1 MGSVDPWRWNPC
13 SACREKGET
22 ARPCSDCRVTI
33 WRARW
38 RDPAGKSRSRVVP
51 RKIDGQRLVV
61 KMENDKLVGAYIDPQ
76 ASRVTFRAYAE
87 EWRAIQPVRSQS
99 AALAEQQ
106 LRTHVY
112 PVLGDRPMGAIRP
125 SEVQAL
131 VRGMADVL
139 APSTLNVVY
148 GRVTAVFA
156 AAVRDRVIAASPCV
170 NVKRPKATGR
180 ADKVLSAAQVVA
192 IADAVPAHYRAL
204 VLTGAGTGLRPGELF
219 GLTVPAVDFLR
230 RVLSV
235 ERQLV
240 RVRGDRG
247 GVELT
252 DLLKTD
258 RSRRTVPLAQVV
270 VDVLAAH
277 LAEFPAHAELGLV
290 FTDDDGDPIGEQMFG
305 RVWHTARQA
314 AKVPEW
320 AKGPHQLRH
329 HFASLLIAR
338 GASVKVV
345 QSRLGHASARTTLDV
360 YGHLWPD
367 DEDAT
372 RAAIDGELGAALAGD
387 DTSDGVEDEPTGTGE

>member
-1 MGSVDPWRWNPC
+1 M
-13 SACREKGET
+13 
-22 ARPCSDCRVTI
+22 
-33 WRARW
+33 
-38 RDPAGKSRSRVVP
+38 
-51 RKIDGQRLVV
+51 
-61 KMENDKLVGAYIDPQ
+61 
-76 ASRVTFRAYAE
+76 TFRSYAE
-87 EWRAIQPVRSQS
+87 EWRAIQPVRSQT
-99 AALAEQQ
+99 AALVEQQ

-131 VRGMADVL
+131 VRRMSDVL
-139 APSTLNVVY
+139 APSPLNVVY

-156 AAVRDRVIAASPCV
+156 AAVRDRVIAVSPCV
-170 NVKRPKATGR
+170 DIRRPKGAR
-180 ADKVLSAAQVVA
+180 RVDKVLSPAQVVA

-230 RVLSV
+230 RVMLV
-235 ERQLV
+235 ERQLI
-240 RVRGDRG
+240 RVRGNSG

-252 DLLKTD
+252 ELLKTD
-258 RSRRTVPLAQVV
+258 SSRRVVPLAQVV

-277 LAEFPAHAELGLV
+277 LAEYPPQANLGLV
-290 FTDDDGDPIGEQMFG
+290 FTGDDGGPIGEQAFG
-305 RVWHTARQA
+305 RVWHTARRA
-314 AKVPEW
+314 VNVPAW
-320 AKGPHQLRH
+320 SKGPHQLRH

-345 QSRLGHASARTTLDV
+345 QARLGHASARTTLDV

-372 RAAIDGELGAALAGD
+372 RAAIDDELGAALSGD
-387 DTSDGVEDEPTGTGE
+387 DTSSGGADSGATGTGE